1 MNTRKDIELENV
13 LDEEIYFTEL
23 PEEDKQLFCRYIRK
37 TKLFGIF
44 SLDSI
49 CTIPYN
55 VTCSKFLR
63 GGLIMK
69 LTYTEPMI
77 EIKRYEISDVISAAS
92 GNNGGTTEATAFD
105 SIDDI
110 VNDADLSTT
119 PDEPVEEESAEPVMD
134 EPVAESV
141 DSFLSE

>member
-1 MNTRKDIELENV
+1 
-13 LDEEIYFTEL
+13 
-23 PEEDKQLFCRYIRK
+23 
-37 TKLFGIF
+37 
-44 SLDSI
+44 
-49 CTIPYN
+49 
-55 VTCSKFLR
+55 
-63 GGLIMK
+63 MK

-77 EIKRYEISDVISAAS
+77 EIKRYEISDVISGAS
-92 GNNGGTTEATAFD
+92 MNSNGNTEAAAFD

-119 PDEPVEEESAEPVMD
+119 PDEPVEEESSAPVMD

>member
-55 VTCSKFLR
+55 EACS
-63 GGLIMK
+63 MK
-69 LTYTEPMI
+69 SERRI
-77 EIKRYEISDVISAAS
+77 DYEINIYR
-92 GNNGGTTEATAFD
+92 T
-105 SIDDI
+105 DD
-110 VNDADLSTT
+110 
-119 PDEPVEEESAEPVMD
+119 
-134 EPVAESV
+134 
-141 DSFLSE
+141 

>member
-1 MNTRKDIELENV
+1 
-13 LDEEIYFTEL
+13 
-23 PEEDKQLFCRYIRK
+23 
-37 TKLFGIF
+37 
-44 SLDSI
+44 
-49 CTIPYN
+49 
-55 VTCSKFLR
+55 
-63 GGLIMK
+63 MK

-92 GNNGGTTEATAFD
+92 GNNGGTPDAAAFD

-119 PDEPVEEESAEPVMD
+119 PDEPVEEESAAPVMD
-134 EPVAESV
+134 EPVAESM

>member
-1 MNTRKDIELENV
+1 
-13 LDEEIYFTEL
+13 
-23 PEEDKQLFCRYIRK
+23 
-37 TKLFGIF
+37 
-44 SLDSI
+44 
-49 CTIPYN
+49 
-55 VTCSKFLR
+55 
-63 GGLIMK
+63 MK

-77 EIKRYEISDVISAAS
+77 EIKRYEISDVISSAS
-92 GNNGGTTEATAFD
+92 GNNNGTSDAAVFD

-119 PDEPVEEESAEPVMD
+119 PDEPVEEESSAPVMD

>member
-1 MNTRKDIELENV
+1 
-13 LDEEIYFTEL
+13 
-23 PEEDKQLFCRYIRK
+23 
-37 TKLFGIF
+37 
-44 SLDSI
+44 
-49 CTIPYN
+49 
-55 VTCSKFLR
+55 
-63 GGLIMK
+63 MK

-77 EIKRYEISDVISAAS
+77 EIKRYEISDVISGAS
-92 GNNGGTTEATAFD
+92 MNRNGNTEAAAFD

-119 PDEPVEEESAEPVMD
+119 PDEPVEEESAAPVMD